1 MGVGVSIVFHR
12 GLIWIWFEWVYLPE
26 RERGGYVVFHRH
38 LLTNV
43 VLTEILFSGN
53 KVGEGGV
60 GETCSV
66 FWRPADK
73 MCGLRLFCWKFRYQM
88 CKRCPFLPVQ
98 CMWARFVVVAMS
110 VLLSFLVLIIPESL
124 EQSMVQAH
132 VVQSIPY
139 GMGWILIRQQP
150 FSGHISFRKQ

>member
-1 MGVGVSIVFHR
+1 MGSEKGAMGVGVSIVFHR

-66 FWRPADK
+66 F
-73 MCGLRLFCWKFRYQM
+73 
-88 CKRCPFLPVQ
+88 
-98 CMWARFVVVAMS
+98 
-110 VLLSFLVLIIPESL
+110 
-124 EQSMVQAH
+124 
-132 VVQSIPY
+132 
-139 GMGWILIRQQP
+139 
-150 FSGHISFRKQ
+150 